1 MNICVRGPLLSIS
14 GYGNHTRQVYRWLS
28 ENTNHTLK
36 TQILPWGIT
45 PWHINPASEKGLIGK
60 IMSESTNM
68 DGNELFDMSFQVQL
82 PNEWDAS
89 LARFNVGV
97 TAAVETDKC
106 NPHWVQCC
114 NQMNLVVVPSEHTK
128 KVLEN
133 SGTVTTPIVVVPET
147 FPDAFLQE
155 DIQAF
160 DMPNV
165 STSFNFLVFG
175 QITGNNAFSDRKN
188 TFFTLKWLLE
198 EFNGDPDVGVIIKT
212 NNGRNTTMDRKMV
225 RNTLRKVRSEIKS
238 DVPVY
243 LLHGA
248 MTDDEIVGLYRNDNV
263 KALVSATRG
272 EGYGLPLLEAAA
284 AGTPVIAT
292 NWSGHLDF
300 LNNGKWLKLDYE
312 LKDVHPGKI
321 DGQVF
326 VENSKWAEVSETD
339 FKKKVRKF
347 RKNPTKPQDWAAD
360 LSEKIKQSYN
370 FQSIAS
376 IWQEAI
382 QEKLR

>member
-1 MNICVRGPLLSIS
+1 MKICVRGPLLSIS

-28 ENTNHTLK
+28 ENTDHSLT

-45 PWHINPASEKGLIGK
+45 PWHINPANENGLIGK
-60 IMSESTNM
+60 IMAESTNI
-68 DGNELFDMSFQVQL
+68 DGSQTFDMSFQVQL
-82 PNEWDAS
+82 PNEWDTS

-106 NPHWVQCC
+106 SPHWVQCC
-114 NQMNLVVVPSEHTK
+114 NQMNLVVVPSYHTK
-128 KVLEN
+128 TVLES
-133 SGTVTTPIVVVPET
+133 SGTVTTPIIVVPES
-147 FPDAFLQE
+147 FPDAFLDDSTPKFE
-155 DIQAF
+155 V
-160 DMPNV
+160 PNV
-165 STSFNFLVFG
+165 TTGFNFLMFG

-198 EFNGDPDVGVIIKT
+198 EFNGDSDVGVIIKT
-212 NNGRNTTMDRKMV
+212 NNGRNSTIDRKIV
-225 RNTLRKVRSEIKS
+225 IDTLRKVRSEIKS

-248 MTDDEIVGLYRNDNV
+248 MTDSEIAGLYKNEKV
-263 KALVSATRG
+263 KALVSGTRG

-300 LNNGKWLKLDYE
+300 LNNGKWIKLDYE
-312 LKDVHPGKI
+312 LNDVHPSKI
-321 DGQVF
+321 DGQIF
-326 VENSKWAEVSETD
+326 VEGTKWADVNELD

-347 RKNPTKPQDWAAD
+347 RERPAKPKTWAEE
-360 LSEKIKQSYN
+360 LSKKIKQEYS
-370 FQSIAS
+370 FHSIAEA
-376 IWQEAI
+376 WQQAM
-382 QEKLR
+382 QEKIR